1 MRGKVF
7 LACRDLDTE
16 LLALAGVPV
25 VDIAGDSGSA
35 AGEFRLLL
43 RPLGASPSSG
53 EVRFLGDDR
62 TRTWGE
68 EAEARRPAAESLAA
82 GDECVFPIELR
93 LGFLGGGGIVDD
105 TIVVESIID
114 VVETSL
120 RRDREERRLPDSSN
134 WLEAR

>member
-1 MRGKVF
+1 LRGKVF
-7 LACRDLDTE
+7 LGCRDLDTE
-16 LLALAGVPV
+16 LLALAGVAV

-53 EVRFLGDDR
+53 DVRFLGDDR
-62 TRTWGE
+62 TRAWGE

-93 LGFLGGGGIVDD
+93 LAFLGGGGIVDD

-120 RRDREERRLPDSSN
+120 RRERCWERSVFTLSRL
-134 WLEAR
+134 